1 MRTNM
6 KSQTG
11 MTMTEML
18 VVMGIIGILFTVAVP
33 SYRYVTNST
42 RMSAEVNGLLGD
54 LQFARSEALREG
66 RTVTVCISS
75 TGTSCSS
82 STTYTWQSGWIVFSD
97 IDNDGTVD
105 ANEPV
110 LKVQKPFTGTDDFED
125 GARTVNQV
133 RFNRE
138 GFALGLPNAGSLIVL
153 HDSTSNQAWTR
164 CLSISLV
171 GMLVAQTRASN
182 ASCT

>member
-1 MRTNM
+1 MRTNT
-6 KSQTG
+6 KSQAG
-11 MTMTEML
+11 MTMTEMV
-18 VVMGIIGILFTVAVP
+18 VVMGIVGILFAVGVP
-33 SYRYVTNST
+33 SYRSVTNSN

-75 TGTSCSS
+75 TGTSCASS
-82 STTYTWQSGWIVFSD
+82 STYTWQSGWIVFSD

-105 ANEPV
+105 AGEPV
-110 LKVQKPFTGTDDFED
+110 LKVQKPFTSSDDFQD
-125 GARTVNQV
+125 SGRTVSQV

-138 GFALGLPNAGSLIVL
+138 GFALGLPNAGSLLVL
-153 HDSTSNQAWTR
+153 HDSTSNAAWTR
-164 CLSISLV
+164 CLSITLV
-171 GMLVAQTRASN
+171 GMLATQTKATN